1 MLGFEQFL
9 KLFSNITILNV
20 VEVILAGIFLLA
32 VYKNFKEHMIKIHDA
47 EQKREEQLQEALCA
61 VRKYPEYRQQSVQ
74 IQQQLESQIQALRK
88 SQEQNEARLK
98 RMEELSERRER
109 NKLRELL
116 LQNYRYYTNKEANP
130 SQSWTQMESETF
142 WELFS
147 DYEQAGGNGY
157 MHTDVEPVMRRLLV
171 VPTKTIK

>member
-32 VYKNFKEHMIKIHDA
+32 VYKKFKEHMIKIHDA
-47 EQKREEQLQEALCA
+47 EQKREEQLQEALGA

-116 LQNYRYYTNKEANP
+116 LQNYRYYTNKETNP